1 MNGPPRIL
9 VVSHPRSTS
18 TRAVTERLVAGIAEG
33 GGIADV
39 REPPAADLDAVTAAG
54 AVVLVGPEYFGYMSG
69 LVKDFLERVYDPAR
83 ERGVVRPCAVVVTA
97 GNDGEGALRSVE
109 PILTGLHWRNP
120 LPPLLVRSPAAEADL
135 ERAFELGATLAAGV
149 EAGIFG

>member
-1 MNGPPRIL
+1 MSGPPRIL
-9 VVSHPRSTS
+9 VVSHPRSAA
-18 TRAVTERLVAGIAEG
+18 TRAVTEHLVAGIAEG

-109 PILTGLHWRNP
+109 PILTGLRWRNP
-120 LPPLLVRSPAAEADL
+120 LAPLLVRSPATDADL
-135 ERAFELGATLAAGV
+135 ERTFELGATLAAGLD
-149 EAGIFG
+149 AGVF